1 MVLNILLFL
10 LGHYNNDY
18 QNYTP
23 GCQDYDHYV
32 GVHPGL
38 SYYSSNNAPGQ
49 QGAKIDGNAYHVYDT
64 GVPPNQMGHEY
75 NETVPT
81 PPSPSAC
88 SESPPPQQLLAQGD
102 SNFYLYVYTLSEM
115 YDCGVM

>member
-1 MVLNILLFL
+1 MYILFC

-18 QNYTP
+18 QNYNP

-38 SYYSSNNAPGQ
+38 SYYSSNNIPGQ
-49 QGAKIDGNAYHVYDT
+49 PGAKIDGNAYHVYDT
-64 GVPPNQMGHEY
+64 GSSPNQLGHEY
-75 NETVPT
+75 NETIPT

-88 SESPPPQQLLAQGD
+88 SESPPPQQLMAQGNY
-102 SNFYLYVYTLSEM
+102 NFMYAYLKNINI
-115 YDCGVM
+115 

>member
-1 MVLNILLFL
+1 MVHLKIVKIGFPFIYFFNFF

-18 QNYTP
+18 QNYNP

-38 SYYSSNNAPGQ
+38 SYYNSNNMPSQ

-64 GVPPNQMGHEY
+64 GVPPNLGHEY

-102 SNFYLYVYTLSEM
+102 
-115 YDCGVM
+115 